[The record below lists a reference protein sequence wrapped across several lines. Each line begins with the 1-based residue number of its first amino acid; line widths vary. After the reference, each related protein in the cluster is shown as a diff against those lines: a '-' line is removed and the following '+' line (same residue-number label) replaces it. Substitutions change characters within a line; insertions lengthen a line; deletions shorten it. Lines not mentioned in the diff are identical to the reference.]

1 METLGAFV
9 RRIRIEKRLSCK
21 DVEKRSAR
29 YGRAIS
35 GAYVNRIENQD
46 KLNPTPDRLV
56 ALAKGL
62 GIPPQELLARAAGV
76 VSSNRAGEDLHFIT
90 VFNELS
96 AKRQADVMK
105 IVDMWH
111 SEECRV
117 SRAVTLIP
125 NTERK
130 K

>member
-1 METLGAFV
+1 MESLGAFI

-29 YGRAIS
+29 FGKRIS
-35 GAYVNRIENQD
+35 GSYINRIENQD

-62 GIPPQELLARAAGV
+62 GIPPQELLARAAGL
-76 VSSNRAGEDLHFIT
+76 VSSNIAGEDLHFIS
-90 VFNELS
+90 VFKELS
-96 AKRQADVMK
+96 PKRKADVVK

-111 SEECRV
+111 SEAV
-117 SRAVTLIP
+117 SVD
-125 NTERK
+125 K
-130 K
+130 SS